1 MSIES
6 QRPAYNLSHVE
17 VVVVDD
23 CPIMVKLL
31 GLILNSMDIKKLHCT
46 TDPVRALEEVSKYR
60 PHLVIT
66 DLHMDSIDGV
76 TFTKAIRFNRDDDL
90 RYTPI
95 FALSGFT
102 DKEHVL
108 EAKAAGVNEVL
119 AKPVSTRTI
128 YRRICN
134 LIERPPKFIET
145 ASYFGPDRQAQQP
158 RISISEWQMKQAAKK
173 AAKDDIDRIRFTTG

>member
-1 MSIES
+1 MSMES
-6 QRPAYNLSHVE
+6 QLPTYNLSHLE

-23 CPIMVKLL
+23 CPIMLKLL

-46 TDPVRALEEVSKYR
+46 TDPVRALQEVSKCR

-66 DLHMDSIDGV
+66 DLLMDSMDGV
-76 TFTKAIRFNRDDDL
+76 TVTKAIRFSQDDEL
-90 RYTPI
+90 RCTPI
-95 FALSGFT
+95 FVLSGFT

-108 EAKAAGVNEVL
+108 QARDAGVNEVL

-145 ASYFGPDRQAQQP
+145 ESYFGPDRQL
-158 RISISEWQMKQAAKK
+158 S
-173 AAKDDIDRIRFTTG
+173 